1 MSQQIR
7 DISEVPAIEVITTA
21 AVHLMSAAAV
31 KLGLAA
37 EENAEELKD
46 LDEARKLITAL
57 AGLVTAAA
65 PEIGSQH
72 AGPLRDGLRSLQL
85 AFREESII
93 PDAPGKG
100 PGEKYT
106 GAGQLGSPAAHKQH
120 ATAGGPHRSARRRRV
135 NAPAFT
141 ASPQPGST
149 AVRRRQ
155 SRPRGAGA
163 AAPVPEAEHDAGRP
177 TATNPAEGP
186 MPSMKTPAS
195 GAPSATPPVSAE
207 PYQPM
212 ASPRRP
218 SSTRSATFSEADDS
232 TGAHSRPGSSE
243 SRHRVQV
250 SCAKPIGMVR
260 AAMPSSSRIGETG
273 RCMAP

>member
-1 MSQQIR
+1 MSTSDSNSHVFEPAADQRDGQEQVSQQIR

-21 AVHLMSAAAV
+21 AVHLMSASAV

-85 AFREESII
+85 AFREESTI

-106 GAGQLGSPAAHKQH
+106 GP
-120 ATAGGPHRSARRRRV
+120 V
-135 NAPAFT
+135 N
-141 ASPQPGST
+141 
-149 AVRRRQ
+149 
-155 SRPRGAGA
+155 
-163 AAPVPEAEHDAGRP
+163 
-177 TATNPAEGP
+177 
-186 MPSMKTPAS
+186 
-195 GAPSATPPVSAE
+195 
-207 PYQPM
+207 
-212 ASPRRP
+212 
-218 SSTRSATFSEADDS
+218 
-232 TGAHSRPGSSE
+232 
-243 SRHRVQV
+243 
-250 SCAKPIGMVR
+250 
-260 AAMPSSSRIGETG
+260 
-273 RCMAP
+273 

>member
-1 MSQQIR
+1 MSTADSNSYRFDSSEAGADVSQQIR

-37 EENAEELKD
+37 EDNAAELKD

-85 AFREESII
+85 AFREESLI

-106 GAGQLGSPAAHKQH
+106 GA
-120 ATAGGPHRSARRRRV
+120 V
-135 NAPAFT
+135 N
-141 ASPQPGST
+141 
-149 AVRRRQ
+149 
-155 SRPRGAGA
+155 
-163 AAPVPEAEHDAGRP
+163 
-177 TATNPAEGP
+177 
-186 MPSMKTPAS
+186 
-195 GAPSATPPVSAE
+195 
-207 PYQPM
+207 
-212 ASPRRP
+212 
-218 SSTRSATFSEADDS
+218 
-232 TGAHSRPGSSE
+232 
-243 SRHRVQV
+243 
-250 SCAKPIGMVR
+250 
-260 AAMPSSSRIGETG
+260 
-273 RCMAP
+273 